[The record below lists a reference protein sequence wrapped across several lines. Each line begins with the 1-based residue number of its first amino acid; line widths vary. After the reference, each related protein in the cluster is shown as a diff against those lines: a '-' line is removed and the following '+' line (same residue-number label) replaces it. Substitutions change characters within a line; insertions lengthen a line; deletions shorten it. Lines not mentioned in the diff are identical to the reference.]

1 MCFGPLQID
10 CAGGYLDSWPQI
22 RLAGD
27 ESAKAAGRAKQL
39 MKNLPRDGRR
49 KSRGEDF
56 DFLQLG
62 AGSASLQSIPT
73 GSTASCAFATADKLV
88 FPDASRELRSQRKA
102 VTHTI
107 KRLPRSCDSWNLC

>member
-62 AGSASLQSIPT
+62 AGSASLQRIPT
-73 GSTASCAFATADKLV
+73 GSTASYAFATGDKLV